1 VIRLD
6 AVSGRWREF
15 AIRDITLEVKPG
27 QYLAVVGP
35 TGAGKTLLLELLLGI
50 YQPDRGRV
58 WIGGRDVT
66 SEAPERRGIGM
77 VYQDYLL
84 FPHLTVEQNLEF
96 GLRYGPDGE
105 SERKR
110 KVRETAK
117 LLGVEHLLARYES
130 TLSGGEKQRVALGR
144 ALVTEPKVLL
154 LDEPLSS
161 LDRGTARRLRGEL
174 KALHAAKGLT
184 TIHVTHDL
192 SEARQLGD
200 AIALIHEGELHA
212 AGTPD
217 DLLRRPPTLFA
228 ANFGGAVN
236 LFLHPSGLAA
246 WWRGR
251 SLSRATGLRDGA
263 AGRSRTA
270 GGMERRRGQSA
281 AGKLSR
287 LSTEESDRTAAS
299 SGGTARSSNGAP
311 GRQTV
316 RERPRR
322 GSPGYGGCLGCAS
335 RGEAIAGQ
343 LRFRI
348 KFLLTY
354 EDHRSN
360 FFVYGGLPPPMLSWK
375 F

>member
-1 VIRLD
+1 MIRLD
-6 AVSGRWREF
+6 GVSRRWPEF

-58 WIGGRDVT
+58 WIGGKDVT
-66 SEAPERRGIGM
+66 GEAPERRGIAI

-105 SERKR
+105 AARKR

-117 LLGVEHLLARYES
+117 LLGVDHLLARYES

-144 ALVTEPKVLL
+144 ALITGPRVLL

-228 ANFGGAVN
+228 AKFGGALN
-236 LFLHPSGLAA
+236 LFPA
-246 WWRGR
+246 
-251 SLSRATGLRDGA
+251 
-263 AGRSRTA
+263 
-270 GGMERRRGQSA
+270 
-281 AGKLSR
+281 
-287 LSTEESDRTAAS
+287 STR
-299 SGGTARSSNGAP
+299 SGGLVAGPIVVQGDGSHVMVRPDEVLLRAGWNGNGANLLRGEIVAVVDEGNLVEIRVRVDGLGEALRVHT

-316 RERPRR
+316 GEQGLVTGALVTADVSGALHVVR
-322 GSPGYGGCLGCAS
+322 G
-335 RGEAIAGQ
+335 
-343 LRFRI
+343 
-348 KFLLTY
+348 
-354 EDHRSN
+354 
-360 FFVYGGLPPPMLSWK
+360 
-375 F
+375 

>member
-1 VIRLD
+1 MIRLD
-6 AVSGRWREF
+6 AVSRRWPDF

-66 SEAPERRGIGM
+66 GEAAERRGIGM

-84 FPHLTVEQNLEF
+84 FPHLTVEQNLQF

-105 SERKR
+105 AERKR
-110 KVRETAK
+110 KVREIAR
-117 LLGVEHLLARYES
+117 LLGVDHLLARYES

-144 ALVTEPKVLL
+144 ALITEPKVLL

-174 KALHAAKGLT
+174 KALHTAKGLT

-192 SEARQLGD
+192 SEARYLGD

-228 ANFGGAVN
+228 ANFGGAREPVSGV
-236 LFLHPSGLAA
+236 HPVRQLEGGSD
-246 WWRGR
+246 RSPGR
-251 SLSRATGLRDGA
+251 RESRDGA
-263 AGRSRTA
+263 AGRGVVA
-270 GGMERRRGQSA
+270 GGMERQRR
-281 AGKLSR
+281 
-287 LSTEESDRTAAS
+287 
-299 SGGTARSSNGAP
+299 
-311 GRQTV
+311 
-316 RERPRR
+316 
-322 GSPGYGGCLGCAS
+322 
-335 RGEAIAGQ
+335 
-343 LRFRI
+343 
-348 KFLLTY
+348 
-354 EDHRSN
+354 
-360 FFVYGGLPPPMLSWK
+360 
-375 F
+375 